1 MTIYAS
7 FVEMTLVVAILLILV
22 PLLALTII
30 LVMAVDR
37 GDYHLRDNDNV
48 ATTAIRL
55 IGGAFIFMSAFATVA
70 LWQESSRLADTIG

>member
-1 MTIYAS
+1 MP
-7 FVEMTLVVAILLILV
+7 LVVANLLILV

-30 LVMAVDR
+30 LVMAVGR
-37 GDYHLRDNDNV
+37 GDYQFRDNDNV

-55 IGGAFIFMSAFATVA
+55 IGGAFIFLSVFATVA